1 MKIASIAGA
10 WPQFI
15 KCAPLSRELR
25 KKHEEIL
32 VHTGQHY
39 DFEMSDIFFEEEKSR
54 IIDRFRREWERYT
67 IIKINVIFLMKI
79 NKNKQQVWSIFL
91 YFLIHKE
98 NEGNIYINEEY
109 ILKPLYLIYDQ
120 NKES

>member
-1 MKIASIAGA
+1 M
-10 WPQFI
+10 
-15 KCAPLSRELR
+15 
-25 KKHEEIL
+25 
-32 VHTGQHY
+32 HTGQHY